1 MRSPFVIARAEKSQ
15 TASPLFMRWVWL
27 GLPRLEHFEWLVCFP
42 GAEADGIIVKGGLGF
57 D

>member
-15 TASPLFMRWVWL
+15 TARPLFMRWVWL